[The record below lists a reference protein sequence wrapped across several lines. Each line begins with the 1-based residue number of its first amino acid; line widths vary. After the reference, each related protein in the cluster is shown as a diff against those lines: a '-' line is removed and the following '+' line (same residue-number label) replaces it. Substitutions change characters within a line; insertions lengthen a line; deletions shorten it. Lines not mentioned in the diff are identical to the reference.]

1 MKKGMSTK
9 FSIALLVIEV
19 NETLRSLNA
28 TADLKWI
35 RREENQRADDLT
47 NQDYRAFDETKRV
60 RVTPENCKW
69 TVLDELLP
77 ESEELYKEVQKF
89 KEEKKIKKMEMVKKK
104 RGGRKFFGRW
114 NS

>member
-1 MKKGMSTK
+1 M
-9 FSIALLVIEV
+9 
-19 NETLRSLNA
+19 
-28 TADLKWI
+28 
-35 RREENQRADDLT
+35 
-47 NQDYRAFDETKRV
+47 
-60 RVTPENCKW
+60 
-69 TVLDELLP
+69 LDELLP